1 MDPINILL
9 GLNVI
14 ATFGAHYSGAKTGF
28 RSAVGAV
35 KEKPRTGLQKI
46 PVYLSTLTLVAV
58 ILGVFKIGTL
68 EYLPEYETVRIIGL
82 VFFLL
87 FSWIQ
92 VFSVKALGE
101 SYSQEILILKNHKLV
116 TGGIFSIVRHPQ
128 YLSQMLMD
136 IGAAVALMS
145 YIVLPL
151 AVIEI
156 PFLIMRAVMEEKL
169 LEKYFREEFSAYK
182 KKSGFIIPFIG

>member
-35 KEKPRTGLQKI
+35 KEKPRTALQKA

-58 ILGVFKIGTL
+58 ILGVFKIGTI

-101 SYSQEILILKNHKLV
+101 SYSQEIL
-116 TGGIFSIVRHPQ
+116 
-128 YLSQMLMD
+128 
-136 IGAAVALMS
+136 
-145 YIVLPL
+145 
-151 AVIEI
+151 
-156 PFLIMRAVMEEKL
+156 
-169 LEKYFREEFSAYK
+169 
-182 KKSGFIIPFIG
+182 